1 MPIIQN
7 DEKKKLKKRRFIN
20 VMLVTFALS
29 IVFFTVVGAFVIDIF
44 SPLQQVEE
52 PSAMEED
59 DYKGEIDDR
68 LRFIAM
74 QEDEVG
80 VPVDEQKQKDAAFDE
95 NNMPKEPEEIAAFL
109 ENEDVKKN
117 KFEEYNEKYRK
128 KSYKD
133 ENEENSEIDD
143 IPYNKDVA
151 ISPDNVVLKVVI
163 GDFASKEAAQVELD
177 SIKSQ
182 FSSIPFIKAVNGRYT
197 LQVGS
202 FKTKAT
208 ADAFV
213 SSLQQQGYK
222 ARIIEE

>member
-1 MPIIQN
+1 MPNIQD
-7 DEKKKLKKRRFIN
+7 DEKKLKNKKFIN
-20 VMLVTFALS
+20 VLLATFAICL
-29 IVFFTVVGAFVIDIF
+29 VFFTVVGAFVIDSF

-52 PSAMEED
+52 LSAVEED

-74 QEDEVG
+74 QEDEMG
-80 VPVDEQKQKDAAFDE
+80 VPADEQKQEDAVVDE
-95 NNMPKEPEEIAAFL
+95 NNMPNEPEEIAAFL
-109 ENEDVKKN
+109 ENEDIKKN

-128 KSYKD
+128 KSPK
-133 ENEENSEIDD
+133 EENGELED

-151 ISPDNVVLKVVI
+151 ISPENVTLKVVI
-163 GDFASKEAAQVELD
+163 GDFGSKEAAQNELEL
-177 SIKSQ
+177 IKSQ
-182 FSSIPFIKAVNGRYT
+182 FSSVPFIKAVNGRYT

-213 SSLQQQGYK
+213 SSLRQQGYS

>member
-1 MPIIQN
+1 MRKVRD
-7 DEKKKLKKRRFIN
+7 DEKKQKIKTFIN
-20 VMLVTFALS
+20 VLLVVFALCLA
-29 IVFFTVVGAFVIDIF
+29 IFAVAGAFIIDEY

-52 PSAMEED
+52 LSVMEEE

-74 QEDEVG
+74 QEDEMG
-80 VPVDEQKQKDAAFDE
+80 VSPDEQNNEE
-95 NNMPKEPEEIAAFL
+95 NLSDSNETPNEPEEIAAFL
-109 ENEDVKKN
+109 QNEDVKKN

-128 KSYKD
+128 KPV
-133 ENEENSEIDD
+133 EENNTEIDD

-151 ISPDNVVLKVVI
+151 ISPDDVTLKVVI
-163 GDFASKEAAQVELD
+163 GDYGSKEAAQNELEA
-177 SIKSQ
+177 IKSQ
-182 FSSIPFIKAVNGRYT
+182 FSSVPFIKFVNGRYS

-202 FKTKAT
+202 FKTRAT

-213 SSLQQQGYK
+213 LSLKQQGYS